1 MSTVVENAAVAT
13 TEVVAVKEPRIA
25 LPIVAVEDYK
35 VIEIGTS
42 SVPTATAA
50 YLEIS
55 DINEYAQVAA
65 VAKTCTNVKMS
76 GGAKGCLVV
85 IDGSHPLNVEKVALL
100 NPELKNKV
108 CVISIVYNGAERLRL
123 SAKTLGTSKIKKT
136 TRGSFF
142 DKSFDGVEDMGDFN
156 YIFGK
161 EGTEFTKELNTK
173 ICRVVK
179 SLVPHGLLYSD
190 ENKAG
195 FHKGNSRIPKEG
207 RTNDNYAWY
216 FNWEEITAKLQRD
229 AMIDHL
235 VAVATKEASKGL
247 AETETVSAEVI
258 EGFRA
263 ESTVLVDSLNI
274 NADEVVANIVKIIN
288 DVYPTMVVDTTKTL
302 YIEAKVSEFAALKAA
317 KFVFD
322 VESGKIVSKK
332 DEDEAIKAAK
342 AQEKANKKA
351 EAAEAK
357 KAKKAAEAAEAA
369 VESGVEVAVAP
380 VEVAVSAPVEVAV
393 APVTPVTPVAP
404 IAPVAVAP
412 VAPVAP
418 IAPINAAAL
427 LSGVNPTA

>member
-1 MSTVVENAAVAT
+1 MSVENVATVEAVAVT
-13 TEVVAVKEPRIA
+13 AEVVKEPRIA
-25 LPIVAVEDYK
+25 LPVVAVEDYK
-35 VIEIGTS
+35 VLAIGES
-42 SVPTATAA
+42 SIPTATAA

-76 GGAKGCLVV
+76 GGPKGCLVV
-85 IDGSHPLNVEKVALL
+85 IDGSHPLNAEKVTLL

-108 CVISIVYNGAERLRL
+108 CVISISYNGAERLRL

-136 TRGSFF
+136 TRGAFF
-142 DKSFDGVEDMGDFN
+142 DKAFDGVEDMGDYN

-207 RTNDNYAWY
+207 RTSDNYAWY
-216 FNWEEITAKLQRD
+216 FDWAEIHAKLQRD
-229 AMIDHL
+229 AMINHL
-235 VAVATKEASKGL
+235 VAVNTKEASKGL
-247 AETETVSAEVI
+247 AENESVSTEVI
-258 EGFRA
+258 EGFKTEA
-263 ESTVLVDSLNI
+263 TTLVDSLNI
-274 NADEVVANIVKIIN
+274 NADEVIANIVKIIN
-288 DVYPTMVVDTTKTL
+288 DVYPTIVVDTTKTL
-302 YIEAKVSEFAALKAA
+302 YIEALVTEFAALKAS

-332 DEDEAIKAAK
+332 EEDDAKKAAI
-342 AQEKANKKA
+342 AQEKADKKA
-351 EAAEAK
+351 AEKADK
-357 KAKKAAEAAEAA
+357 KAKKAEEAAAKSEEAA
-369 VESGVEVAVAP
+369 VEVEAIAVSP
-380 VEVAVSAPVEVAV
+380 VEVAPISPVEVA
-393 APVTPVTPVAP
+393 

-418 IAPINAAAL
+418 IAPIAPIDAASL